1 VIGRSFWP
9 AAVDV
14 DEEVIDSLGRTGL
27 VSDSPESAIRGMR
40 EFAFKHSLTRDVVY
54 STLPR
59 PERRQLHRQVAEWIQ
74 EVARDRDVEA
84 AELAAY
90 HYGQALAYG
99 EDDPEVT
106 RRAVE
111 ALLTAGEAAYSRADM
126 EAARAHVERALRFA
140 DNDSRPFAQLA
151 LTRLHYVDGQFVR
164 ALEELEAIEAQLDPD
179 DAQLRSDML
188 AWRSR
193 TCWLTGRWDEAFS
206 SANEAVV
213 ALDGLPE
220 SLQLARAL
228 ARRSQIEMLK
238 HHDDAI
244 PHAKEAI
251 AVARRVDDVFAEVN
265 ARINLLSEQA
275 TLGIAPDPDDLI
287 DIVDRAVEAGTYDE
301 AYRAIVNFQWS
312 AHGYIPLDETERVIA
327 EARRHLADV
336 PAPVSMAAYVE
347 LSTAAKLMLPT
358 GRWAKVDDVSGSAYG
373 LTLTAATS
381 RLVWLMVAAG
391 QAMRRGDL
399 EAAAPLIEEL
409 QPAALASGEAQRI
422 VPMACVVLPWLFLT
436 NRSDELRWLAD
447 EVLTRLDGRWSAVLP
462 AVPIVRALA
471 AAGEPELLQRT
482 IDSMGR
488 TMKEAQ
494 VAKLGI
500 ALTAGEGVLA
510 LLEGRAADAVEP
522 LRAAVKAER
531 DLGFVYDAACLEL
544 DLARAFEA
552 QGRTDEADE
561 ARKRAASVLEPL
573 GVVNAF

>member
-1 VIGRSFWP
+1 
-9 AAVDV
+9 
-14 DEEVIDSLGRTGL
+14 
-27 VSDSPESAIRGMR
+27 
-40 EFAFKHSLTRDVVY
+40 
-54 STLPR
+54 
-59 PERRQLHRQVAEWIQ
+59 VAEWIQ

-510 LLEGRAADAVEP
+510 LLERQAADAVEP

-561 ARKRAASVLEPL
+561 ARKRAAAVLEPL